1 MPIKLISKIITNFG
15 MKIRFASY
23 IFSYN
28 IMWGFQ
34 IVPSKSEF
42 NSTDG
47 MFGNWNGKKNDDLKF
62 LKNSTTIAN
71 NLTEFY
77 NSFKYI

>member
-1 MPIKLISKIITNFG
+1 
-15 MKIRFASY
+15 
-23 IFSYN
+23 
-28 IMWGFQ
+28 MWGFQ

-62 LKNSTTIAN
+62 LKNSTTIAK

-77 NSFKYI
+77 DSFKYIKYYFS